1 MARRFTPAFEGLQY
15 CHSQGVVHRDIKPS
29 NLLVAA
35 DGVLRIADLDRR
47 EELSQFD
54 ASDACSTSKGS
65 PAFQPPEVANGGS
78 AFSGF
83 KVDVWACGV
92 SLYRLVTGK
101 VPFEGSSLMH
111 LFENIAKGEFEMPI
125 SIKHDEQLV
134 DLITALLQVEQSQR
148 LSIDEALWHPW
159 LAERDDMRWG
169 EAERKL
175 VSSIPQSKSA
185 EGSWEKVWQPPRR
198 RRREMGVEERCSVSW
213 THWYLYPRC
222 SIRRARKSDHAAVL
236 RAACRTTRARP
247 RRHEATTR
255 AAAPPPRLHGA

>member
-1 MARRFTPAFEGLQY
+1 
-15 CHSQGVVHRDIKPS
+15 
-29 NLLVAA
+29 VAA
-35 DGVLRIADLDRR
+35 DGVLRIADFGSA

-175 VSSIPQSKSA
+175 VRRYRRVKA
-185 EGSWEKVWQPPRR
+185 LRAAGRRYWRRPPRP
-198 RRREMGVEERCSVSW
+198 RRREMEGSDLRSDRLVLDSA
-213 THWYLYPRC
+213 
-222 SIRRARKSDHAAVL
+222 RA
-236 RAACRTTRARP
+236 
-247 RRHEATTR
+247 
-255 AAAPPPRLHGA
+255 